1 MRASSTR
8 SGSWSSRRSSAGGG
22 GCSARPARPS
32 RCGSSRQAARAGRCA
47 AADLPALTARGRLG
61 VACSRTSPTRADRL
75 AAGLPRRRPRPP
87 HRRQARSSN
96 PHSRAHTPRSVLPI
110 VSLVGLQPGR
120 DATPATRR
128 PAGVRRGPSN
138 LSGPSRVGEAD
149 ATPAHEAGAAWRRG
163 GGVGQDVEFQEFFA
177 GQYEALCRLGYWLA
191 GDHAEGEE
199 LAQEAL
205 VRGLD
210 RPLDYTRKVLVNRYR
225 SLLRRALVEARHAGR
240 ARAEAAEQADHDGSL
255 VLWAAVR
262 RLPLRQRAVTVL
274 RYQEDLPE
282 AEVARLLGCSV
293 GTVKSNASRALARLR
308 TELGR
313 ESGDLARHTEQG
325 ERR

>member
-1 MRASSTR
+1 M
-8 SGSWSSRRSSAGGG
+8 
-22 GCSARPARPS
+22 
-32 RCGSSRQAARAGRCA
+32 
-47 AADLPALTARGRLG
+47 
-61 VACSRTSPTRADRL
+61 
-75 AAGLPRRRPRPP
+75 
-87 HRRQARSSN
+87 
-96 PHSRAHTPRSVLPI
+96 
-110 VSLVGLQPGR
+110 
-120 DATPATRR
+120 
-128 PAGVRRGPSN
+128 
-138 LSGPSRVGEAD
+138 
-149 ATPAHEAGAAWRRG
+149 
-163 GGVGQDVEFQEFFA
+163 GQDVEFQEFFA

-205 VRGLD
+205 VRVYWRWAIVRRLD